1 MAETVTTSYPTSAS
15 PGGVPQD
22 QSYGHQQYTYQA
34 QAHSPGGAGASYG
47 QINGY
52 NQGYQ
57 QGVGGD
63 QQQQE
68 VEYTN
73 QNIVNGG
80 GGGQEY
86 SQYGQYATRSGV
98 EGQQY
103 GGYIDGASGSTEQ
116 NPGAL
121 IQQFGG
127 GGGGGGQLVQGP
139 HGSYKINF
147 DPNPQIIRKHANDAV
162 TYKQE
167 VAVRYLRPP
176 TPPPPG
182 PLIIKEVRNPALPAA
197 PPIVIRQRPPRPAT
211 PPPLIIRERP
221 PQPPAQLGPKLITK
235 PVPPPPPPPRRVI
248 IERMPPL
255 PPKPQSI
262 IVERWLPYK
271 QQKRRVIYQKAPP
284 VPPPAPQK
292 NLIIQWEGTQARVV
306 KEFRNLGI
314 IKADPNAYVQ
324 QYGSQLRPTQGLPD
338 FVKVLPT
345 PNLGPEYNG
354 LGGPDTINPA
364 LLANGGPPNFGG
376 QNGYDV
382 IGGGQGLLAS
392 ASGVSLSGGAQ
403 NGYAVDGAQ
412 FAGYG
417 DPRAGVIEG
426 SNIGGFGNVGT
437 SGYSYQQAGY
447 STGSTQE
454 GQGQQFGV
462 DPQQGGNS
470 YEQTQGYQNVQY
482 QTMPVGGHVL
492 QEAELSIGFLR
503 RKIFDFNRFD
513 KIKMKEKKRTHSE
526 NKSDTEAMDTSTN
539 TSILKETDK
548 EENGRSYEDK
558 FQFMNPIAN
567 PVASKK
573 IAKKLFKC
581 IKQASKHKNYLR
593 LGLRETQKY
602 IRRGEKG
609 LVVLAGNVTPI
620 DIYSHMP
627 VVCEEAN
634 IPYVYVPSKEDLGS
648 AVSANRTACLL
659 LIRTHEDYKD
669 LFDEC
674 VEKIKTLS

>member
-1 MAETVTTSYPTSAS
+1 MADTVSYPTSTS

-22 QSYGHQQYTYQA
+22 QSYSHQQYSYQG
-34 QAHSPGGAGASYG
+34 QTHSPGGAGGSYG
-47 QINGY
+47 QLNGHS
-52 NQGYQ
+52 QGYQ
-57 QGVGGD
+57 QGAGGD
-63 QQQQE
+63 HIQQQE
-68 VEYTN
+68 VEYSN

-80 GGGQEY
+80 NAQDY
-86 SQYGQYATRSGV
+86 SQYGQYGTRSGV
-98 EGQQY
+98 ESQQF
-103 GGYIDGASGSTEQ
+103 GGYSDGSSAPNIEQ

-121 IQQFGG
+121 IQQF

-314 IKADPNAYVQ
+314 IKADPMAYVQ
-324 QYGSQLRPTQGLPD
+324 QYGAQLRPTQGLPD
-338 FVKVLPT
+338 FVKGLPT
-345 PNLGPEYNG
+345 PNLGPEYG
-354 LGGPDTINPA
+354 GAGGPDLINPA
-364 LLANGGPPNFGG
+364 LLAGGGQPNFGG

-382 IGGGQGLLAS
+382 AGQGLLAS
-392 ASGVSLSGGAQ
+392 ASGVSLSGGGQ
-403 NGYAVDGAQ
+403 SGYAVDGAQ
-412 FAGYG
+412 YAGYNDQRG
-417 DPRAGVIEG
+417 GVTDG
-426 SNIGGFGNVGT
+426 QNIGGFGNIGG

-447 STGSTQE
+447 STGSTVE
-454 GQGQQFGV
+454 GQGQQFGG
-462 DPQQGGNS
+462 DQQQGGNS

-482 QTMPVGGHVL
+482 QTIPAGGPALH
-492 QEAELSIGFLR
+492 
-503 RKIFDFNRFD
+503 
-513 KIKMKEKKRTHSE
+513 
-526 NKSDTEAMDTSTN
+526 
-539 TSILKETDK
+539 
-548 EENGRSYEDK
+548 
-558 FQFMNPIAN
+558 
-567 PVASKK
+567 
-573 IAKKLFKC
+573 
-581 IKQASKHKNYLR
+581 
-593 LGLRETQKY
+593 
-602 IRRGEKG
+602 
-609 LVVLAGNVTPI
+609 
-620 DIYSHMP
+620 
-627 VVCEEAN
+627 
-634 IPYVYVPSKEDLGS
+634 
-648 AVSANRTACLL
+648 
-659 LIRTHEDYKD
+659 
-669 LFDEC
+669 
-674 VEKIKTLS
+674 